1 MEIGLVAGLG
11 NEGQPY
17 EGTRHNFGFEVV
29 DRIAANQKLRWEKC
43 RYAEGWV
50 ARTPENLILL
60 KPSTMMNASGEAIR
74 AALAWW
80 KVSQENFMVIMDD
93 VDLPLGKLRLRAEGS
108 SGGHRGLDSIETLL
122 GTKSYPRLRGGVGR
136 PVGLQ
141 GTADHV
147 LEKFTPEERPVVDRM
162 VEAAVE
168 AVEIWRQSGWKA
180 ALPLGNR
187 KVEA

>member
-11 NEGQPY
+11 NEGKPY

-29 DRIAANQKLRWEKC
+29 DRIAAQKNIRWERC
-43 RYAEGWV
+43 RYAEAWA

-60 KPSTMMNASGEAIR
+60 KPSTMMNASGEAIQ

-80 KVSQENFMVIMDD
+80 KVPQQNFMVIMDD
-93 VDLPLGKLRLRAEGS
+93 IDLPLGKLRLRAEGS
-108 SGGHRGLDSIETLL
+108 SGGHRGLDSIENLL
-122 GTKSYPRLRGGVGR
+122 GTKAYPRLRGGVGR
-136 PVGLQ
+136 PAAMRD
-141 GTADHV
+141 TAEHV
-147 LEKFTPEERPVVDRM
+147 LEKFSPEERPVVARM
-162 VEAAVE
+162 VEAAAE
-168 AVEIWRQSGWKA
+168 AVEVWRQNGWEA

>member
-29 DRIAANQKLRWEKC
+29 DRIASNQKLRWERC
-43 RYAEGWV
+43 RYADGW
-50 ARTPENLILL
+50 ATRTQENLILL

-108 SGGHRGLDSIETLL
+108 SGGHRGLDSIEPLL
-122 GTKSYPRLRGGVGR
+122 GTKAYPRLRGGVGR
-136 PVGLQ
+136 PTGARA
-141 GTADHV
+141 TADHV
-147 LEKFTPEERPVVDRM
+147 LEKFTPDERPVVDRM
-162 VEAAVE
+162 VVAAVE
-168 AVEIWRQSGWKA
+168 AVEIWRQSGWDA